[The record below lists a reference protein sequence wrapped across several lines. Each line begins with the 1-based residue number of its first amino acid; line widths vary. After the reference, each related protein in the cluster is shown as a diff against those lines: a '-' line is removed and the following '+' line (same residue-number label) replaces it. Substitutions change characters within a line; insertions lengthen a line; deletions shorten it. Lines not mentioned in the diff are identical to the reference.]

1 VSSTDLALVLRRFD
15 YGESSQTARL
25 FSRALGR
32 LNVLAKGIKR
42 PRSSLRG
49 PMDLFALAEVE
60 ISVRP
65 RSGLHL
71 LTSHRVVTG
80 LPGLRRNL
88 ERLCGAYYVTEILRE
103 GTRDLDP
110 SRPLFDAALATLRT
124 LESARAAEVP
134 LAVAW
139 FELAFLELSGFAP
152 QWEACATC
160 GRRAPEGAPVRFA
173 SWRGGVVCRQ
183 CLAERPAEVVVLG
196 TGLRAVL
203 QQILGA
209 AGPSESA
216 GLKVSAAD
224 RRALRELLVGFLQG
238 VMERELRAAA
248 FLAP

>member
-1 VSSTDLALVLRRFD
+1 VSSNDLALVLRRFD

-42 PRSSLRG
+42 PKSSLRG

-60 ISVRP
+60 IKVRP

-71 LTSHRVVTG
+71 LTGHRAITG
-80 LPGLRRNL
+80 FPGLRKNL
-88 ERLCGAYYVTEILRE
+88 ERLCGAYYVTEVLRE

-110 SRPLFDAALATLRT
+110 SPSLFDATLATLT
-124 LESARAAEVP
+124 ALESARSEEAP

-152 QWEACATC
+152 RWETCAAC

-173 SWRGGVVCRQ
+173 PWRGGVVCRG

-196 TGLRAVL
+196 GDLRALL
-203 QQILGA
+203 QQIRGA
-209 AGPSESA
+209 AGPSEA
-216 GLKVSAAD
+216 AELTASAAD
-224 RRALRELLVGFLQG
+224 RRALRKLLAGFLQG

-248 FLAP
+248 FLSP